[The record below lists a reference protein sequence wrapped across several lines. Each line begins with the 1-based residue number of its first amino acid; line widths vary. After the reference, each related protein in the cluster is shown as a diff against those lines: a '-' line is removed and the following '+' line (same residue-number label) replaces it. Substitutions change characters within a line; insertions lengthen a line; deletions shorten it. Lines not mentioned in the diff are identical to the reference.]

1 MIFVLSTARILSG
14 MLVTESTMWPA
25 GEMLA
30 LSAVSVTGYPY
41 ASKVSLTRAWD
52 SAAGN
57 CTYV

>member
-30 LSAVSVTGYPY
+30 LSAVSVTG
-41 ASKVSLTRAWD
+41 
-52 SAAGN
+52 
-57 CTYV
+57 